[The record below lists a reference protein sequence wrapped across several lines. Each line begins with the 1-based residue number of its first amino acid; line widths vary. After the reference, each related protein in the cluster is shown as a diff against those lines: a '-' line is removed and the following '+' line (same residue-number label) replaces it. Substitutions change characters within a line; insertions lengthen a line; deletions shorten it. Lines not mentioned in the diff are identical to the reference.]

1 METTLNLQDL
11 ALFCACFHLKAEDI
25 DKEEGE

>member
-11 ALFCACFHLKAEDI
+11 ALFCACFGLKAEELTKVD
-25 DKEEGE
+25 DE